1 MTMTDHNGY
10 ETAYPEVLDTRPL
23 PVSFGPRDDDEMP
36 HSWAV
41 RGLTWLYEE
50 RRNVFADMMLAIVS
64 AERGGRKTRS

>member
-1 MTMTDHNGY
+1 MTTIDHNGY
-10 ETAYPEVLDTRPL
+10 DTIHPDVIDTRPM

-36 HSWAV
+36 HTWAV

-64 AERGGRKTRS
+64 AERTKGRTR